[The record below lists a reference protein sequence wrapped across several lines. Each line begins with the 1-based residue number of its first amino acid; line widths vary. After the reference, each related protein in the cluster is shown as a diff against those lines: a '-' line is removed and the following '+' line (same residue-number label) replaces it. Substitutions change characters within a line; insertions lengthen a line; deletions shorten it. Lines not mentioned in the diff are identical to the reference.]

1 MAIIQI
7 KRLINA
13 DAPLYTEVL
22 SGQMFGGEENAH
34 QFIISAKRD
43 GEIVPMSGSVFATF
57 INPDGDKVELTGSMT
72 DNGEATVTLDHDCYA
87 VTGRFEL
94 TIFVTGS
101 SDNTAVYSCRGTVR
115 KTDSE
120 TIIDPTHI
128 VPDVDQII
136 AQYGEMQRVTAAAEA
151 ASETALTA
159 TAMLDNA
166 LKTTMLVDGSDR
178 IVALGSMD
186 KPTVNPEG
194 GQNQGKTNGCM
205 LKYTKYTAPLVIA
218 IEPTATLKSYLPD
231 GVKYC
236 VWLYSSNTVSAAL
249 RSITNNSYTQGPVF
263 VPRDEEINE
272 ESFRIGFLSID
283 SAKVLNSDSETS
295 TAIRAAIRES
305 IKFYAP
311 TDTALTTFGAAAD
324 AKTVGDLIASG
335 KQLAVGKYVTMLG
348 PDADLD
354 TVTTPG
360 NYRANDTYADTI
372 TNTPSAY
379 DFRLTV
385 EEVASTGRVN
395 QTLVDAQGQWFF
407 RSKTAAWKP
416 WQMIGPMPP
425 IANTRRTG
433 HITTALAR
441 NGFVQLGAGDYW
453 IESLDMPEFSRI
465 TGVGTAT
472 RLICKSAGTLYAI
485 RMRRGCSI
493 DNLTLV
499 GPQGEEYQAMNG
511 DGTISE
517 EHGIYMYEPLG
528 QGVQPLMKYRA
539 KISNV
544 TIAGFAGGAICFDAT
559 GGAGDNSASVVNVY
573 AHNCTVGLYMPTQTE
588 YHRVTNFKA
597 GGCYYGAIVNGGNNV
612 FTNCGFVSCTQ
623 ALKMSNATNDSHG
636 SFVGCTFNHSGE
648 NTGKAIELTNL
659 GSGEMFVGCQI
670 FYGSV
675 HVTNC
680 HGIMFDACNF
690 GNTTPITVTGGRLV
704 MFTNCV
710 SVGAS
715 QTPVTVTNNT
725 LTKLINCYSRG
736 GTEWEAITT

>member
-1 MAIIQI
+1 MSLIIVQRTANLNGPI
-7 KRLINA
+7 IP
-13 DAPLYTEVL
+13 DALAGVL
-22 SGQMFGGEENAH
+22 NGSEIDAH
-34 QFIISAKRD
+34 KFIITATRD
-43 GEIVPMSGSVFATF
+43 GAQVA
-57 INPDGDKVELTGSMT
+57 LTGTVTASFLRADGAEVVLT
-72 DNGEATVTLDHDCYA
+72 GEIENGAATVTLAQSCYA
-87 VTGRFEL
+87 VPGRFDL
-94 TIFVTGS
+94 TIFVTEDGVKTGVYACTGGVR
-101 SDNTAVYSCRGTVR
+101 NTASG
-115 KTDSE
+115 
-120 TIIDPTHI
+120 TIIDPGQI
-128 VPDVDQII
+128 VPDVEDIV
-136 AQYGEMQRVTAAAEA
+136 AQYDEMQRVTAEAQA

-194 GQNQGKTNGCM
+194 GQNQNKTNGCM

-263 VPRDEEINE
+263 VPRDEINE

-283 SAKVLNSDSETS
+283 STKVLNSDSETS

-311 TDTALTTFGAAAD
+311 TDTALTTLGAAAD

-335 KQLAVGKYVTMLG
+335 KQLAVGKYVTMLD

-360 NYRANDTYADTI
+360 NYRANDANADTI

-395 QTLVDAQGQWFF
+395 QTLVDAQGQRFF
-407 RSKTAAWKP
+407 RSKAAAWKP
-416 WQMIGPMPP
+416 WQMIGPMSP

-472 RLICKSAGTLYAI
+472 RLICQRAGTLYAI

-648 NTGKAIELTNL
+648 NTGKSIELTNL

-680 HGIMFDACNF
+680 HGIVFDACNF

>member
-1 MAIIQI
+1 MSLIII
-7 KRLINA
+7 KRTANLNGPIIP
-13 DAPLYTEVL
+13 DALTGVL
-22 SGQMFGGEENAH
+22 NGSEIDAH
-34 QFIISAKRD
+34 KFIITATREVAQVALTGTVTASFLRAD
-43 GEIVPMSGSVFATF
+43 GAEVVLTGEI
-57 INPDGDKVELTGSMT
+57 E
-72 DNGEATVTLDHDCYA
+72 NGAATVTLAQSCYA
-87 VTGRFEL
+87 VPGRFDL
-94 TIFVTGS
+94 TVFVTADGVKTGVYACTGGVR
-101 SDNTAVYSCRGTVR
+101 NTTSG
-115 KTDSE
+115 
-120 TIIDPTHI
+120 TIIDPGQV
-128 VPDVDQII
+128 VPDVEGIV
-136 AQYGEMQRVTAAAEA
+136 AQYSEMQRVTAEAQA

-166 LKTTMLVDGSDR
+166 RRTTMLVDGSDR

-283 SAKVLNSDSETS
+283 STKVLNSDSETS

-311 TDTALTTFGAAAD
+311 TDTALTTLGAAAD

-348 PDADLD
+348 PNADLD

-360 NYRANDTYADTI
+360 NYRANDTNADTI

-395 QTLVDAQGQWFF
+395 QTLVDAQGQRFF
-407 RSKTAAWKP
+407 RSKTAAWRP
-416 WQMIGPMPP
+416 WQMIGPMSP

-433 HITTALAR
+433 HITTALTR

-472 RLICKSAGTLYAI
+472 RLICQSAGTLYAI

-544 TIAGFAGGAICFDAT
+544 TIAGFAGGAICFGAT

-573 AHNCTVGLYMPTQTE
+573 AHNCTVGFYMPTQTE

-675 HVTNC
+675 HITNC
-680 HGIMFDACNF
+680 HGIVFDACNF